1 MNPTE
6 LSTTSRSE
14 NYHHRPTGISDK
26 FAYSFVKCAVF
37 LANIFF
43 RERYGH
49 RAVVLETLAA
59 IPGMVGGLLQ
69 HLSALRHIR
78 DDRGWIRTLLK
89 EAENE
94 RMHLM
99 VYAHIAKP
107 SIVERLGIIFIQII
121 FYLFYFAVY
130 LFSPRTGH
138 RLVGYLEEEAVRSYT
153 HYLELVN
160 TNQQRNIPAP
170 DIAILYWGL
179 RSDARL
185 NEVII
190 ATLED
195 ERGHRDTNHALAD
208 KLKRQD

>member
-1 MNPTE
+1 MNSTKP
-6 LSTTSRSE
+6 STTIRSE
-14 NYHHRPTGISDK
+14 NYHHKPTDMSDK

-59 IPGMVGGLLQ
+59 IPGMVGGLFQ

-78 DDRGWIRTLLK
+78 DDRGWIKALLG

-99 VYAHIAKP
+99 IYAHIAKP
-107 SIVERLGIIFIQII
+107 TTLEKFMIIFIQIT
-121 FYLFYFAVY
+121 FYLFYFIIY

-138 RLVGYLEEEAVRSYT
+138 RLVGYLEEEAVHSYKT
-153 HYLELVN
+153 YLNQVN
-160 TNQQRNIPAP
+160 TQINKNIQAP
-170 DIAILYWGL
+170 EIAIQYWGL
-179 RSDARL
+179 PKDSRLSD
-185 NEVII
+185 VIL
-190 ATLED
+190 ATIKD
-195 ERGHRDTNHALAD
+195 EEQHRDANHSFAN
-208 KLKRQD
+208 KLKR